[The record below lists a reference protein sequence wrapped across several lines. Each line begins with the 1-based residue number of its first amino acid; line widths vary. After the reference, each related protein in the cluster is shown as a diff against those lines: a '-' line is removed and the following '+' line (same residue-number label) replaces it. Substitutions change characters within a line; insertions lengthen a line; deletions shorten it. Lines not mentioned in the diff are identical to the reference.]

1 MRRSSSDSDEKIV
14 SSCVT
19 MRDTL
24 AYICASAADG
34 AFEALPSTLE
44 TGAEVEED
52 EEAIGAEE
60 EEEDAGTDGAAV
72 LRGCCGCCCLAAAA
86 FGTSSPVVSVD
97 LRTLPTEAV
106 AAEDEDD
113 EEEEEEDEAAAAERP
128 EAGAVEGRA
137 ECGAR
142 ADGAADEAAEDDDV
156 EDAASLAASVSS
168 ITRSKFV
175 FHTIASSSHPPDAK
189 KSPAGEK
196 RAHSVDDWWPWIV

>member
-1 MRRSSSDSDEKIV
+1 MRA
-14 SSCVT
+14 
-19 MRDTL
+19 TL
-24 AYICASAADG
+24 AYICASAAAVG
-34 AFEALPSTLE
+34 AFEALPSTFE
-44 TGAEVEED
+44 TGADVEED
-52 EEAIGAEE
+52 EEEIGAEE
-60 EEEDAGTDGAAV
+60 EAEDAGTDVAAV
-72 LRGCCGCCCLAAAA
+72 LRGCCDCGCCCCCLAAAVA

-97 LRTLPTEAV
+97 LRTLPTEAL
-106 AAEDEDD
+106 AAEDED
-113 EEEEEEDEAAAAERP
+113 EEEEEEEEAAAEERP

-142 ADGAADEAAEDDDV
+142 ADGAADEAADDDAD
-156 EDAASLAASVSS
+156 DAASLAASVSS